1 MWCAWCG
8 GGEQDD
14 VVVLLI
20 CCCIKYIMPPGMM
33 FFYDSIPLNISGYNL
48 IILHHFKTKSR
59 QDTNTFII
67 ILLPFCHIL
76 YRIKLG
82 RGKKQK
88 QIKQNNK

>member
-1 MWCAWCG
+1 MVVVWRCRQQKETQVLLKEKMWFVNKF
-8 GGEQDD
+8 
-14 VVVLLI
+14 VVVL
-20 CCCIKYIMPPGMM
+20 YE
-33 FFYDSIPLNISGYNL
+33 SIPLNIYQD
-48 IILHHFKTKSR
+48 ILYHFKTKSR